1 LRKILTGDPRP
12 GDLEVRFAAH
22 LLLER
27 SLRAYVTTAGI
38 SWDRLL
44 SIRIQRESN
53 EASLPSEVS

>member
-44 SIRIQRESN
+44 SI
-53 EASLPSEVS
+53 

>member
-1 LRKILTGDPRP
+1 
-12 GDLEVRFAAH
+12 VRFAAY

-44 SIRIQRESN
+44 SIRTQRESN
-53 EASLPSEVS
+53 EASLPSELS